1 MNQEIHFETPE
12 NVRVTYRIAGPGT
25 RFVAWFVDNI
35 LLSVLAIVIF
45 LIVLTAVIRA
55 GGDVESKGSEALL
68 ILFGIFYVGFALS
81 GWLYFGLSEL
91 LLRGQTFGKR
101 QMGIRVVKADGF
113 ALDHSAILLRTIF
126 RAIDNLP
133 PLWIVPL
140 WTEKGQRLGDLVA
153 GTIVVTDQPAAL
165 GTLREELIARATEQP
180 QFRFDAG
187 VLSRARPQDVLA
199 VEKILQGL
207 GKLSP
212 SDRQLLLGRLVRPLA
227 ARLALECP
235 AEGDWLTFLEEFLA
249 AEYRRQYRKLG

>member
-1 MNQEIHFETPE
+1 MNHEIHFETPE
-12 NVRVTYRIAGPGT
+12 NVRVSYRTAGPGT

-35 LLSVLAIVIF
+35 LLTIAAIVIF
-45 LIVLTAVIRA
+45 FVVLTAVERA
-55 GGDVESKGSEALL
+55 GVDVGAQGSEALL
-68 ILFGIFYVGFALS
+68 IIFGIFYLGYALS

-113 ALDHSAILLRTIF
+113 ALDHAAILLRTIF

-133 PLWIVPL
+133 PMWIVPL

-153 GTIVVTDQPAAL
+153 GTIVVTDQHAAL
-165 GTLREELIARATEQP
+165 GTLREELIARAADQP
-180 QFRFDAG
+180 QFRFDAA

-199 VEKILQGL
+199 VEKILQAI
-207 GKLSP
+207 GKLSAG
-212 SDRQLLLGRLVRPLA
+212 DRQSLLGRLVRPLA
-227 ARLALECP
+227 ARLAVECP
-235 AEGDWLTFLEEFLA
+235 AEADWLTFLEEFLA